1 MFEVIFKV
9 EIAMM
14 ENKVISDGVPNV
26 FIIFLKLTHSL
37 SVAGLPQVGSLLA
50 FVVQVS

>member
-1 MFEVIFKV
+1 MFEVILKV

-14 ENKVISDGVPNV
+14 ENKVISDSVPNV
-26 FIIFLKLTHSL
+26 SIFLRLTHAL

-50 FVVQVS
+50 FVVQLS